1 MKLYEAKNIRNVVL
15 AGHGGVG
22 KTSITEAIA
31 FKTKITDRLGKI
43 QDGNTVSDFE
53 PEETKRQISVSLS
66 LIPIEY
72 NGLKINLLD
81 SPGYFDFVGEVKS
94 AMIAADGALIV
105 IDVISGLQA
114 GTEKTFYYAEDHKL
128 PTAFVV
134 NKIDRENVNIPDML
148 QAIQQKYSEKC
159 HPIFY
164 PYIKGNVLQG
174 LADIIHKTY
183 YTLDGKKED
192 IPQDLQSIVEDNYD
206 ALLESVIEVDDALVE
221 KYLGG
226 EEISHD
232 EFLQCLKKAFLQ
244 RKVFPILFTAAT
256 DSKGT
261 DHVLDFMATYMPSPE
276 EREGIVALK
285 EDGSEVQL
293 SVDKSGPLAALV
305 FKTMTDP
312 YVGRISLVK
321 VFSGDLN
328 ADSKIYNT
336 AEEKGDKIGQIAT
349 FIGKKDVTIDHIPA
363 GDIGAITKLTLTK
376 TGHTLSQ
383 QDQVLTVPWIKLP
396 IPNARMS
403 IKADKKSDEDKL
415 GAVLP
420 KIQEDDVSIIIERDQ
435 DTGETIIRGMGDT
448 HLQVTMEKAKRKFG
462 VSLLLEQ
469 PKIAYKETIRKPVK
483 VEGKHKKQSG
493 GHGQFGHCWLEVQ
506 PASRGE
512 HFEFENKIFGGA
524 IPKTYVPAVEKGVL
538 EAMQH
543 GLLAGYPVV
552 DLKVTVYDGSYH
564 PVDSSEQAFKM
575 AGSIA
580 LKKALDQGESILLEP
595 IMNLKVHVPEES
607 MGSVIDDLNTRRG
620 RIMSMKV
627 GDQKGWQIIEAQAP
641 LGELGTYITTIKS
654 VSGARGFYEMEFSHY
669 EEAPPKTAQ
678 KVIEEAKEEEAS

>member
-1 MKLYEAKNIRNVVL
+1 MKLYDAKNIRNVVL

-22 KTSITEAIA
+22 KTSLVEAFA
-31 FKTKITDRLGKI
+31 YKTKVTDRLGKI

-72 NGLKINLLD
+72 DGLKINLLD

-94 AMIAADGALIV
+94 AMIAADSALIV
-105 IDVISGLQA
+105 MDVVSGPQA
-114 GTEKTFYYAEDHKL
+114 GTEKTFYYAEAHNL

-134 NKIDRENVNIPDML
+134 NKMDRENVNIVETI
-148 QAIQQKYSEKC
+148 QSIQQKFSEKC
-159 HPIFY
+159 HPIFF
-164 PYIKGNVLQG
+164 PYIKNDELQG
-174 LADIIHKTY
+174 VADIVHKKYKTK
-183 YTLDGKKED
+183 DGKEAAIPED
-192 IPQDLQSIVEDNYD
+192 ILSTIDDYHD
-206 ALLESVIEVDDALVE
+206 ALTESVIEVDDAIVE

-226 EEISHD
+226 EEISQT
-232 EFLQCLKKAFLQ
+232 EFLSCLKKSFQKRLI
-244 RKVFPILFTAAT
+244 FPILFTAAT
-256 DSKGT
+256 ESQGT
-261 DHVLDFMATYMPSPE
+261 DDLLQFVSTYMPSPE
-276 EREGIVALK
+276 DKGSVTAIK
-285 EDGSEVQL
+285 EDGSKTDL
-293 SVDKSGPLAALV
+293 PVDKNGPLAALV

-328 ADSKIYNT
+328 ADSKIFNT
-336 AEEKGDKIGQIAT
+336 AEEKSDKIGQIAT
-349 FIGKKDVTIDHIPA
+349 FIGKKEVPIDHIPA
-363 GDIGAITKLTLTK
+363 GDIGAITKLNLTK
-376 TGHTLSQ
+376 TGHTLAQS
-383 QDQVLTVPWIKLP
+383 DQMVTVPWIKLP

-403 IKADKKSDEDKL
+403 IKAEKKSDEDKL

-420 KIQEDDVSIIIERDQ
+420 KMQEDDISILIERDH
-435 DTGETIIRGMGDT
+435 DTGEIIIRGMGDN
-448 HLQVTMEKAKRKFG
+448 HLQVTIEKAKRKFG
-462 VSLLLEQ
+462 VSFLLEQ
-469 PKIAYKETIRKPVK
+469 PKIAYKETIRKPIK

-506 PASRGE
+506 PSKRGE
-512 HFEFENKIFGGA
+512 YFEFENKIFGGA

-595 IMNLKVHVPEES
+595 IMDLRVHVPEDS

-627 GDQKGWQIIEAQAP
+627 DDQKGWQIIEAQAP
-641 LGELGTYITTIKS
+641 LGELGNYITTIKS

-669 EEAPPKTAQ
+669 EEAPPKTVQ

>member
-22 KTSITEAIA
+22 KTSIVEALA
-31 FKTKITDRLGKI
+31 YKTKVTDRLGKI

-66 LIPIEY
+66 LIPIEH

-105 IDVISGLQA
+105 LDVAAGPQA
-114 GTEKTFYYAEDHKL
+114 GTEKTFYYAQGHNL

-134 NKIDRENVNIPDML
+134 NKIDRENVKIVDTI
-148 QAIQQKYSEKC
+148 QSIQQQYSEKC
-159 HPIFY
+159 YPLYF
-164 PYIKGNVLQG
+164 PYIKGEELQG
-174 LADIIHKTY
+174 MVDVVYKKYKTKDGKEADIPEEIMPTIEEY
-183 YTLDGKKED
+183 
-192 IPQDLQSIVEDNYD
+192 YD
-206 ALLESVIEVDDALVE
+206 ALLETVIEVDDAIVE

-226 EEISHD
+226 EEISQS
-232 EFLQCLKKAFLQ
+232 EFLVCLKKSIHQ
-244 RKVFPILFTAAT
+244 RSIFPILFTAAT
-256 DSKGT
+256 DSCGT
-261 DHVLDFMATYMPSPE
+261 EEMLNFISTYIPSPE
-276 EREGIVALK
+276 DKGSIVAAK
-285 EDGSEVQL
+285 EDKTETEL
-293 SVDKSGPLAALV
+293 PVDKNGPLAALV

-321 VFSGDLN
+321 VFSGNLDSN
-328 ADSKIYNT
+328 SKIYNT
-336 AEEKGDKIGQIAT
+336 AEEKSDKIGQIAT
-349 FIGKKDVTIDHIPA
+349 FVGKKEIPIDHIPA

-383 QDQVLTVPWIKLP
+383 SDHVITIPWIELP

-403 IKADKKSDEDKL
+403 IKAEKKSDEDKL

-420 KIQEDDVSIIIERDQ
+420 KMQEDDISIMIERDH
-435 DTGETIIRGMGDT
+435 DTGETIIRGMGDN

-462 VSLLLEQ
+462 VSFLLEQ
-469 PKIAYKETIRKPVK
+469 PKIAYKETIRKATK

-506 PASRGE
+506 PSKRGE
-512 HFEFENKIFGGA
+512 YFEFENKIFGGA

-580 LKKALDQGESILLEP
+580 LKKALEQGESILLEP
-595 IMNLKVHVPEES
+595 IMSLHVHVPEES
-607 MGSVIDDLNTRRG
+607 MGSVIDDLNTRRS

-627 GDQKGWQIIEAQAP
+627 GQQKGWQIIEAQAP
-641 LGELGTYITTIKS
+641 LGELGNYITTIKS
-654 VSGARGFYEMEFSHY
+654 VSGARGFYAMEFSHY
-669 EEAPPKTAQ
+669 EEAPPKTVQ